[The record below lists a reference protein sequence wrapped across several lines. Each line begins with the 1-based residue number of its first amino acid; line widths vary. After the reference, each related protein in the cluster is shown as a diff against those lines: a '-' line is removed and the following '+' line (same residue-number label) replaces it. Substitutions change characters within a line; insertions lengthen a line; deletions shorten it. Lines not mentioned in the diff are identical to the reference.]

1 MTIEADTV
9 ALNIIFEGLFY
20 GLINT
25 DEKVAS
31 CKQHTQFKTRVQK
44 PYPI

>member
-1 MTIEADTV
+1 MAFV
-9 ALNIIFEGLFY
+9 Y
-20 GLINT
+20 HLIDPN

-31 CKQHTQFKTRVQK
+31 FKTHTQFKTRVQK